1 MGWKDELKR
10 ALRCKIVQREIAK
23 ATFLFA
29 VLVALT
35 IAIAVYLYRGRRQA
49 GYDEVTMRRLAA
61 HLQASKSQSPPS

>member
-35 IAIAVYLYRGRRQA
+35 IAIAVYLYRGRRHGHGCPA

-61 HLQASKSQSPPS
+61 HLQASK